1 MKSDFGTGG
10 QGLGLMRSRVR
21 ADPTLSVT
29 EPIIVSGLDPSGG
42 RGRWG
47 YAILHCLGLKCR
59 VVELGEVVARRS
71 WGAVLKT
78 SRAPYVGVDAPLTTG
93 SGGAWRECDRIAS
106 SMGARLLPLT
116 LYGMRK
122 LARVGSSIA
131 ALLLEAGRIPVETHP
146 WSLREDLGLPQE
158 PPEGLG
164 DHEWDALA
172 AALAALA
179 VAIGAPRL
187 AASWDCALVLGIEG
201 YRARWSGGRMVLEPH
216 GTRPQ

>member
-1 MKSDFGTGG
+1 M
-10 QGLGLMRSRVR
+10 MRSRVR
-21 ADPTLSVT
+21 ADPYPAATR
-29 EPIIVSGLDPSGG
+29 PIVVAGLDPSGG

-47 YAILHCLGLKCR
+47 YATLECLGLECWL
-59 VVELGEVVARRS
+59 VESGEAGARRS
-71 WGAVLKT
+71 WEAVLKA
-78 SRAPYVGVDAPLTTG
+78 SRALYVGVDAPLTMG

-116 LYGMRK
+116 LHGMKR
-122 LARVGSSIA
+122 LAMVGSSIA
-131 ALLLEAGRIPVETHP
+131 ALLIEAGRIPVETHP
-146 WSLREDLGLPQE
+146 WSLRQDLGLPHE

-164 DHEWDALA
+164 GHEWDALA

-201 YRARWSGGRMVLEPH
+201 YRARWSGGRVVLEPR
-216 GTRPQ
+216 GANSQC